1 MMKTRNKGERRVVLN
16 IGSHLTMS
24 VKLTPDARAGIVYR
38 RAQDMLIGAR
48 LRALR
53 KQKNLSQDEI
63 GKRIG
68 LLRFYVSRVE
78 NNHTVPSIDTLEK
91 IARALDVP
99 IYVLFYN
106 GEEPPKGIAKMDSD
120 KGWGNSGE
128 DAVTLRKFRRL
139 LSRMNPT
146 DRRLL
151 VAMAMRMT
159 RGRHQHTSVG
169 Q

>member
-16 IGSHLTMS
+16 IGSHLTMMS

-99 IYVLFYN
+99 IYVLFY
-106 GEEPPKGIAKMDSD
+106 
-120 KGWGNSGE
+120 
-128 DAVTLRKFRRL
+128 
-139 LSRMNPT
+139 
-146 DRRLL
+146 
-151 VAMAMRMT
+151 
-159 RGRHQHTSVG
+159 
-169 Q
+169 